1 MNYDYTFFDLL
12 FIVSGMVL
20 LVITAN
26 IVWWYAIPAFGL
38 FLSIGINQDR
48 IRNIERELNKRQK

>member
-12 FIVSGMVL
+12 FITSGMVL

-26 IVWWYAIPAFGL
+26 IVWWYVIPTFGL

-48 IRNIERELNKRQK
+48 VRNIERELNKRQK